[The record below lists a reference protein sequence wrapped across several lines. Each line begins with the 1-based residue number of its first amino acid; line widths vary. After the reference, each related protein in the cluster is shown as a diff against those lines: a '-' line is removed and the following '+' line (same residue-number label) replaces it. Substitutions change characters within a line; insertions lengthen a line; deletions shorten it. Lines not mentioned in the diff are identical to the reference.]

1 MPPRTDE
8 EGRQNVN
15 EQGTVD
21 DEPVIVR
28 PGEGPS
34 HVTPFGD
41 TLTWLAGGAE
51 TGGGYSLHDRIAPPG
66 SASIPHVHHQ
76 VSEAFYVIDG
86 EIEFAIANRKLVGGP
101 GTFALARVGE
111 RHAWRN
117 TSGRE
122 ARVLVIFSPPVDYG
136 YFEELDRLTRSASE
150 GRPDLASLAALAEQY
165 GLT

>member
-1 MPPRTDE
+1 M
-8 EGRQNVN
+8 N

-21 DEPVIVR
+21 DEPLIVR

-51 TGGGYSLHDRIAPPG
+51 TSGGYSLHDRTAPPG

-86 EIEFAIANRKLVGGP
+86 EIEFAIADRKLVGGP

-122 ARVLVIFSPPVDYG
+122 ARVLVIFSPPVNYG

-150 GRPDLASLAALAEQY
+150 GRPDPASLAALAEKY
-165 GLT
+165 GMT